1 MARPNVTFKL
11 NDQSLVGPQAESVSD
26 AKMFGGM
33 LSTGQFSSALARAG
47 ETAQGVMLIPNI
59 NDLYARLSA
68 MITAF
73 AGGATFFNG
82 ITAYSVGSCA
92 ASYIDGTYTGVAF
105 DGGAT
110 KITPTGAGVTIYP
123 YEGGRTAFREEFWA
137 MNNFLQY
144 GAPLYVGFGGMTSGG
159 YHPGFSG
166 FEAMA
171 DFTLFDVIFQGISS
185 EAGRNNVVNVVEAK
199 KAQDLP
205 VFGILNVPSN
215 GITTGTVTSSAITG
229 ATVFG
234 LTYDDFHYSIVIGE
248 KVHLGPNNSTET
260 LITTILAPDV
270 AGCIARTDKLYFP
283 WFSPAGLKRG
293 RILNVT
299 KLARNFKAAEQDAL
313 YDAGINP
320 VVTFPGEGTFLFGDR
335 TTKNTTSTLSRINV
349 GRLFINLKKT
359 LGALARN
366 TLFEVN
372 NDATRA
378 LFVTQCDKI
387 LSRIVSQN
395 GLSEYKIVCDES
407 NNPITVVEQNQF
419 FAEVLIKPLTS
430 INYITITLTNVD
442 LETNLNG

>member
-11 NDQSLVGPQAESVSD
+11 NDQSLVGPQSESISD
-26 AKMFGGM
+26 AKMIGAM
-33 LSTGQFSSALARAG
+33 LSVDQHSIALSREG
-47 ETAQGVMLIPNI
+47 ETAEGVMLVPNI

-68 MITAF
+68 MITNF
-73 AGGATFFNG
+73 AGGATYMAG
-82 ITAYSVGSCA
+82 ITLYSVGSCA
-92 ASYIDGTYTGVAF
+92 SSYLDGTYTGTAF
-105 DGGAT
+105 EGVFT
-110 KITPTGAGVTIYP
+110 KDVNVNGKTYTYGP
-123 YEGGRTAFREEFWA
+123 YTGGRTAFRQEFWA

-144 GAPLYVGFGGMTSGG
+144 GAPLYVGFGGVTNAAIHGA
-159 YHPGFSG
+159 SG
-166 FEAMA
+166 FEAIA

-185 EAGRNNVVNVVEAK
+185 DAGQQNVIKVVEAK

-205 VFGILNVPSN
+205 VFGVLYVPSTQFGTEVITSS
-215 GITTGTVTSSAITG
+215 GITTFPGST
-229 ATVFG
+229 F
-234 LTYDDFHYSIVIGE
+234 DDFHYATVFGE
-248 KVHLGPNNSTET
+248 KVHLGPNNSTDT
-260 LITTILAPDV
+260 LVTTILTPDV

-283 WFSPAGLKRG
+283 WYSPAGLKRG

-299 KLARNFKAAEQDAL
+299 KLARNLKAGEQDAL
-313 YDAGINP
+313 YDKGINP

-335 TTKNTTSTLSRINV
+335 TLKGTTSTLSRINV

-359 LGALARN
+359 LGTVARN

-372 NDATRA
+372 NAGTRA
-378 LFVTQCDKI
+378 TFVAQCDKI

-407 NNPITVVEQNQF
+407 NNPISVVEANQF

-442 LETNLNG
+442 LETNING